1 MLNENHSLYDIE
13 QKVLA
18 GERLSFEDG
27 VRLMG
32 SHDLLAI
39 GYLADIVRQRKN
51 GDQVSFIVNAHLN
64 YTNVCYL
71 DCKLCAFGLKPD
83 EPGAYALT
91 LEEIEEKYKGMAGK
105 GFTELHIVG
114 GVNPKLPFSYYEEMI
129 RLAKKYMPDIHVQ
142 AFTAVEIDYIA
153 RVANVE
159 IHEAIHRLRDAGL
172 GSILGGGAEIFAP
185 EVRKII
191 SGHKTSA
198 DRWFQIH
205 EITHELGMHSNA
217 SILYGHIEKNE
228 DIIDHFIR
236 LRELQDKTGG
246 FDAFFP
252 FSFHP
257 DNTQLAKEFGLTG
270 ETSGYKDLKILAVA
284 RLMLDNFPH
293 IRAFWMMIGARLAQV
308 SLSFGVD
315 DLDGTV
321 MEEQI
326 IHAAGSESVHMIPK
340 QSFIDMIREAG
351 RVPVERDTLYRVIR
365 TY

>member
-1 MLNENHSLYDIE
+1 MLNENHPLFDIE

-18 GERLSFEDG
+18 GQRLSLADG

-32 SHDLLAI
+32 SNDLLAI
-39 GYLADIVRQRKN
+39 GSLADSVRQRKN
-51 GDQVSFIVNAHLN
+51 GDQVFFIVNTHLN

-71 DCKLCAFGLKPD
+71 DCKLCAFGLKP
-83 EPGAYALT
+83 EEEGAYALS
-91 LEEIEEKYKGMAGK
+91 LEQIEQKYKAMVGK
-105 GFTELHIVG
+105 GFSELHIVG
-114 GVNPKLPFSYYEEMI
+114 GVNPKLPFEYYEQMI
-129 RLAKKYMPDIHVQ
+129 SLAKKHMPDIHIQ

-153 RVANVE
+153 RVAQVDIE
-159 IHEAIHRLRDAGL
+159 EAIQRLRAAGL

-185 EVRKII
+185 EIRKII

-198 DRWFQIH
+198 ERWFEIH
-205 EITHELGMHSNA
+205 EITHHLGMRSNA
-217 SILYGHIEKNE
+217 SILYGHIEKDE

-257 DNTQLAKEFGLTG
+257 DNTQLAKEYGLTG

-284 RLMLDNFPH
+284 RLMLDNFDH
-293 IRAFWMMIGARLAQV
+293 IRAFWMMIGSKVAQI

-340 QSFIDMIREAG
+340 QSFIDMIHEAG
-351 RVPVERDTLYRVIR
+351 RTPVERDTLYHVIR